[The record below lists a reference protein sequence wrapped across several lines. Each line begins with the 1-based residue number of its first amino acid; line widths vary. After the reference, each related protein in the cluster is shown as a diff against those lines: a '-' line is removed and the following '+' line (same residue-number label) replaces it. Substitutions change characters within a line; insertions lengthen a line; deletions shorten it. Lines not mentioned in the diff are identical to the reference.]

1 MTHASVDVRDTP
13 VEPAG
18 GPRLQPGRKSQ
29 RTIFRNRLLRV
40 PAVLIGFAIIGM
52 LVILAVG
59 APLIAPHDPLDQDY
73 EAILTAPSS
82 LHLLGTDNLGR
93 DVFSRLVY
101 GAQVSLQVGVIAVGI
116 ATAVGVVMGL
126 LAGYF
131 GGLVDDVIMR
141 IVDAL
146 LAFPALLLILAI
158 SAALGPS
165 LLNTTIAIGAVSTP
179 AYARLVRSQVL
190 TVRELDYVAAARTL
204 GAGHGR
210 IMLTHV
216 LPNAIAPTIV
226 LASLSTSGAILTEA
240 TLSFLGVGVPPPA
253 PSWGSMMQTGF
264 QYLALAPW
272 LSLSAGGVIFVAVLG
287 FNLLG
292 DGLRAVLDP
301 RIRAR

>member
-1 MTHASVDVRDTP
+1 VVI
-13 VEPAG
+13 G
-18 GPRLQPGRKSQ
+18 L
-29 RTIFRNRLLRV
+29 TIIVALTV
-40 PAVLIGFAIIGM
+40 V
-52 LVILAVG
+52 AVG
-59 APLIAPHDPLDQDY
+59 APVIAPYDPLDQDY
-73 EAILTAPSS
+73 EAILAAPSPA
-82 LHLLGTDNLGR
+82 HLLGTDNLGR
-93 DVFSRLVY
+93 DVFTRLVY
-101 GAQVSLQVGVIAVGI
+101 GAQVSLQVGIIAVGI
-116 ATAVGVVMGL
+116 ATAAGVALGL

-141 IVDAL
+141 VVDAL

-165 LLNTTIAIGAVSTP
+165 LLNTTVAIGVVSVP

-216 LPNAIAPTIV
+216 LPNAIVPTIV

-264 QYLALAPW
+264 QYLALGPW
-272 LSLSAGGVIFVAVLG
+272 MSMSAGGVIFLAVLG

-292 DGLRAVLDP
+292 DGLRTVLDP
-301 RIRAR
+301 RIRV